1 MWHITCMQVN
11 QGDYWFLI
19 VKSQIGSLTL
29 DPSFGHKLCFL
40 CPNGLCKP
48 ILDIFVLKA
57 FQLYNELSNPT
68 NFDPWN
74 HLLKFFKSI
83 ETPTPKMGAH
93 LGVCGFIPSDSPT
106 LLGAWNVTR
115 ASLLAC
121 TFASCCLGHEPK
133 VRVVTLYAQLTTIQ
147 ISSFYH
153 HTLTSTLHK
162 EHCYLYYMLT
172 IE

>member
-1 MWHITCMQVN
+1 MQVN
-11 QGDYWFLI
+11 HGDSWFSM
-19 VKSQIGSLTL
+19 VMSQIDSLTL
-29 DPSFGHKLCFL
+29 DPSFGHNLCFL

-48 ILDIFVLKA
+48 ILDIFVLKV

-68 NFDPWN
+68 NFKPLKSPSKNLRIHWN
-74 HLLKFFKSI
+74 SNSQSGS
-83 ETPTPKMGAH
+83 P
-93 LGVCGFIPSDSPT
+93 LGSVWVHSSHSPT
-106 LLGAWNVTR
+106 LLGVWNVTR

-121 TFASCCLGHEPK
+121 TFASCCLRHEPK
-133 VRVVTLYAQLTTIQ
+133 ARVVTLYAQLITIQ

-153 HTLTSTLHK
+153 HTLTSTPHK